1 VAAGGVESHESGSAV
16 PGACKAAGAPLQP
29 SQIRILCTSD
39 ADILVVPVV
48 VPEVIRIKRASKTNQ
63 DMTCPIAGND
73 VADLKFTTV
82 RPFPG
87 PARVPYADIR

>member
-29 SQIRILCTSD
+29 SQIGILCTSD
-39 ADILVVPVV
+39 ADILVVR
-48 VPEVIRIKRASKTNQ
+48 EVIRIKRASKTNQ